1 MVVKHDYVF
10 DSGALGQ
17 LAGGDADI
25 EALVNRIRANDGRAF
40 VPAVILAECFGDSR
54 YDAKY
59 GRALKALSGGDDC
72 VVDIDAATAL
82 RAGGILRAAKMKE
95 TIDAI
100 VVAVAE
106 SLGPKTS
113 VVTGDLLHI
122 KRLAVSAKVKLGV
135 IDTR

>member
-1 MVVKHDYVF
+1 VKHDYVF

-17 LAGGDADI
+17 LAGGDAGV
-25 EALVNRIRANDGRAF
+25 EALLNRIRGNDGRAF
-40 VPAVILAECFGDSR
+40 VPAVVLAECCGDSR

-59 GRALKALSGGDDC
+59 WRALKALSGDDDC
-72 VVDIDAATAL
+72 VVVIDAAIAL
-82 RAGGILRAAKMKE
+82 RAGGILRTAKMKE
-95 TIDAI
+95 TVDAI

-113 VVTGDLLHI
+113 VVTGDVLHI

-135 IDTR
+135 IDAR